1 MDINALKTMLAQGQ
15 DNLLL
20 RFGLG
25 QAMLKQGEAEQ
36 AIEHLQAA
44 LEFDPQYSAAWK
56 LLGKAYGE
64 CGQQPQ
70 AIEAFQQGI
79 QVAEARGDIQAAKEM
94 KVFMKRLQ
102 G

>member
-36 AIEHLQAA
+36 AIEHLHWN
-44 LEFDPQYSAAWK
+44 LTRSIPPPGNYSARPMANAGNSRRPDRRLNRVYRWRK
-56 LLGKAYGE
+56 
-64 CGQQPQ
+64 P
-70 AIEAFQQGI
+70 
-79 QVAEARGDIQAAKEM
+79 AATSRRQRK
-94 KVFMKRLQ
+94 
-102 G
+102 